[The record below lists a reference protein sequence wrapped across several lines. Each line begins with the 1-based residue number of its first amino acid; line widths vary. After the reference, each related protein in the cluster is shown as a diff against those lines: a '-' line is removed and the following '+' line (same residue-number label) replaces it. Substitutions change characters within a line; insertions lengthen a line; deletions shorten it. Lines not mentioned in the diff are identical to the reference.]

1 MTPVIQAHSGGLL
14 CGCWTPEGGGV
25 VYKSEGF
32 WPVLSLERMRHDDGG
47 RHVVEF
53 HAGTLAIFA
62 DAKIR
67 VGAYALTQLRKGVSL
82 KCR

>member
-1 MTPVIQAHSGGLL
+1 MPPVISARFGGLF
-14 CGCWTPEGGGV
+14 CACWTPEGGAV

-32 WPVLSLERMRHDDGG
+32 WPVLSLERMRHGDSG
-47 RHVVEF
+47 RYVVEF

-67 VGAYALTQLRKGVSL
+67 VGAYALTPLRNYAIT
-82 KCR
+82 